1 MQASS
6 SSKPL
11 ALVIIGLILGASLG
25 LGSGYAIFYPQMVRE
40 SNQSIEDRIMEV
52 EDSLAKMDAQLAHLN
67 QSLGAIQDNLD
78 PIIMLS
84 DAMSGMGTRIAAMEI
99 NLSQVQGRLTG
110 LEQGMATVDEDWA
123 RMMADFTQVKTIFQ
137 DVNTQL
143 SSAQD
148 RLSQVVALDRL
159 YAYVANPGQ
168 INVVTLTAQI
178 HTALVAKNVAY
189 DTWVKAFGETT
200 AKNLLTPVVDGKMG
214 RMVWNK
220 ASVSK
225 VATGIY
231 QVRLEA
237 YTGLEFTAASVT
249 VNKMR
254 LEARANVNTVTG
266 EITQFS
272 FTAVE
277 IL

>member
-1 MQASS
+1 MQVSS

-11 ALVIIGLILGASLG
+11 ALVIIGLVLGASLG
-25 LGSGYAIFYPQMVRE
+25 LGSGYAILYPQMVRD
-40 SNQSIEDRIMEV
+40 SNKSIEDRIQEV
-52 EDSLAKMDAQLAHLN
+52 EDNLSKMNAQLAHLN

-78 PIIMLS
+78 TIIRLS
-84 DAMSGMGTRIAAMEI
+84 DTMSSMGTRIAAMEI
-99 NLSQVQGRLTG
+99 SLSQVHVRLTG
-110 LEQGMATVDEDWA
+110 VEQDMATVDEDWA
-123 RMMADFTQVKTIFQ
+123 QMVADFNQVKTSFL

-148 RLSQVVALDRL
+148 KLSQVVALDRL

-168 INVVTLTAQI
+168 ANVVALTAQI
-178 HTALVAKNVAY
+178 HTALVAKNAAY

-231 QVRLEA
+231 QVRLET
-237 YTGLEFTAASVT
+237 YTGLEFTAAGVT

-266 EITQFS
+266 EVTQFS

>member
-1 MQASS
+1 
-6 SSKPL
+6 
-11 ALVIIGLILGASLG
+11 
-25 LGSGYAIFYPQMVRE
+25 MVRD
-40 SNQSIEDRIMEV
+40 SNKSIEDRIQEV
-52 EDSLAKMDAQLAHLN
+52 EDNLSKMNAQLAHLN
-67 QSLGAIQDNLD
+67 QSLGAIQDNLNT
-78 PIIMLS
+78 IIRLS
-84 DAMSGMGTRIAAMEI
+84 DTMSSMGTRIAAMEI
-99 NLSQVQGRLTG
+99 SLSQVHVRLTG
-110 LEQGMATVDEDWA
+110 VEQDMATVDEDWA
-123 RMMADFTQVKTIFQ
+123 QMVADFNQVKTSFL

-148 RLSQVVALDRL
+148 KLSQVVALDRL

-168 INVVTLTAQI
+168 ANVVALTAQI
-178 HTALVAKNVAY
+178 HTALVAKNAAY

-231 QVRLEA
+231 QVRLET
-237 YTGLEFTAASVT
+237 YTGLEFTAAGVT

-266 EITQFS
+266 EVTQFS

>member
-11 ALVIIGLILGASLG
+11 ALVIIGLVLGASLG
-25 LGSGYAIFYPQMVRE
+25 LGSGYAIFYPQMVRD
-40 SNQSIEDRIMEV
+40 SNQSIEDRVTEV
-52 EDSLAKMDAQLAHLN
+52 EDSLAEMDAQLAHLN
-67 QSLGAIQDNLD
+67 QSLGVVQDNLGTL
-78 PIIMLS
+78 IMLS
-84 DAMSGMGTRIAAMEI
+84 DAMAGMGTRIAAMEI
-99 NLSQVQGRLTG
+99 SLSQVQGKLTG
-110 LEQGMATVDEDWA
+110 LEQDMVTVDEDWVQ
-123 RMMADFTQVKTIFQ
+123 MVADFNQVKTSFL

-148 RLSQVVALDRL
+148 RLSQVVALDRM

-168 INVVTLTAQI
+168 TNVVALTAQI
-178 HTALVAKNVAY
+178 HAALVAQNAAY
-189 DTWVKAFGETT
+189 DAWVKTFGETT
-200 AKNLLTPVVDGKMG
+200 AKNLLATMVDGKVG
-214 RMVWNK
+214 EIVWNK

-266 EITQFS
+266 EVTQFS

>member
-11 ALVIIGLILGASLG
+11 ALVIIGLVLGASLG
-25 LGSGYAIFYPQMVRE
+25 LGSGYAIFYPQMVRD
-40 SNQSIEDRIMEV
+40 SNQSIEDRVTEV
-52 EDSLAKMDAQLAHLN
+52 EDSLAEMDARLAHLN
-67 QSLGAIQDNLD
+67 QSLGVVQDNLD
-78 PIIMLS
+78 TLIMLS
-84 DAMSGMGTRIAAMEI
+84 DAMAGMGTRIAAMEI
-99 NLSQVQGRLTG
+99 SLSQVQGKLTG
-110 LEQGMATVDEDWA
+110 LEQDMVSVDEDWTQ
-123 RMMADFTQVKTIFQ
+123 MVADFNQVKTSFL

-168 INVVTLTAQI
+168 TNVVALTAQI
-178 HTALVAKNVAY
+178 HVALVAKNAAY
-189 DTWVKAFGETT
+189 DSWVKTFGETT
-200 AKNLLTPVVDGKMG
+200 AKNLLITVVDGKMG
-214 RMVWNK
+214 MIVWNK

-266 EITQFS
+266 EVAQFS
-272 FTAVE
+272 FTAVD